1 MPGTISWFEVRGRN
15 ADKLRS
21 FYSDLFEWRFQLDG
35 SPSDYGVVTPDQSQV
50 PGGVGVA
57 APDEMNGDG
66 WSTFYVDVP
75 SVSRSVEQ
83 ALALGGR
90 LLMAPITLPDTTI
103 AVIADPEGHPVGL
116 SGSA

>member
-1 MPGTISWFEVRGRN
+1 MTGQISWFEVRGRD

-21 FYSDLFEWRFQLDG
+21 FYQDLFDWSFDL
-35 SPSDYGVVTPDQSQV
+35 SPSPENYGVVSEDQAKV
-50 PGGVGVA
+50 PGGVGA
-57 APDEMNGDG
+57 SEDDG

-75 SVSRSVEQ
+75 SVSGSIERV
-83 ALALGGR
+83 LALGGKV
-90 LLMAPITLPDTTI
+90 LMPATSLPDTTI